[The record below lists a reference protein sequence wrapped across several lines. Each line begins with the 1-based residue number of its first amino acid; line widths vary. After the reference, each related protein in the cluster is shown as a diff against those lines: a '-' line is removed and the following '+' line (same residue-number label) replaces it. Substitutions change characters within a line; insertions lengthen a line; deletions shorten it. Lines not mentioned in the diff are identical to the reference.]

1 LFQAAHSTLLRYP
14 HAAYQD
20 GPLAASLPTPIPST
34 RVVWIIFDELS
45 QTVAF
50 GNRPQD
56 LHLPNLDRLRAE
68 SFFASS
74 AESPANLT
82 ELSMPALILG
92 DMVVDASPLGTN
104 DLRLKTRLRTD
115 PFVWSSAPNVF
126 DTAREL
132 GLNTAL
138 VGWDHPYGRIL
149 NRSLTKCYWM
159 AGWLLSGV
167 EERLDAQ
174 GLAAAMWDRAVLQ
187 VAALPLI
194 GHLPGI
200 FPGIHQR
207 EEKIRVFSRQS
218 ARAIEI
224 VADPAIGLALI
235 HLQIPHPPAI
245 YNRSRGM
252 TTAKGRIGYLD
263 NVALVDRTLGVLRDA
278 IEQAGLWDRTALLV
292 SADHGWR
299 TSLWRGT
306 PEWTADEEVASRQD
320 TSGVPFLL
328 KLPHRR

>member
-1 LFQAAHSTLLRYP
+1 
-14 HAAYQD
+14 
-20 GPLAASLPTPIPST
+20 
-34 RVVWIIFDELS
+34 
-45 QTVAF
+45 
-50 GNRPQD
+50 
-56 LHLPNLDRLRAE
+56 
-68 SFFASS
+68 
-74 AESPANLT
+74 
-82 ELSMPALILG
+82 
-92 DMVVDASPLGTN
+92 
-104 DLRLKTRLRTD
+104 
-115 PFVWSSAPNVF
+115 
-126 DTAREL
+126 
-132 GLNTAL
+132 
-138 VGWDHPYGRIL
+138 
-149 NRSLTKCYWM
+149 
-159 AGWLLSGV
+159 
-167 EERLDAQ
+167 
-174 GLAAAMWDRAVLQ
+174 MWDRAVLQ

-194 GHLPGI
+194 GHLPGM

-207 EEKIRVFSRQS
+207 EERIRVFSRQS

-306 PEWTADEEVASRQD
+306 PEWTADEEVVSRQD

-328 KLPHRR
+328 KLPHQTLNVSYDKRFNTVVTRKIITAVLSGRLSRHDSAVARREQRGFFPLIPLS